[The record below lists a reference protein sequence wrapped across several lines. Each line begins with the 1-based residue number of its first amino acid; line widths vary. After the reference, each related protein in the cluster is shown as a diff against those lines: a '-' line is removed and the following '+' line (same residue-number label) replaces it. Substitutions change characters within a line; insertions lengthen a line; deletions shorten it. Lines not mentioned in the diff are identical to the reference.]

1 MLNYF
6 KKFKQE
12 ENYKEVPKSHHSQ
25 SDFEDEMKC
34 KRASSVS
41 LAQDE
46 DSGAVSLVH
55 QLICHVR
62 RSGQV
67 ISELLLSSSIFSGSR
82 QQGRRPS

>member
-6 KKFKQE
+6 RKFKQE

-46 DSGAVSLVH
+46 GSEAVSLVH
-55 QLICHVR
+55 QPICHVG
-62 RSGQV
+62 RSGQG
-67 ISELLLSSSIFSGSR
+67 ISELLFSSSIFSGSC
-82 QQGRRPS
+82 QQGRPPS